1 MADPKTIAATQVIRL
16 PMRAAEIAS
25 VRVLD
30 TDLIVILKSGQRVT
44 IRDGALRA
52 MIDTNLRIAFADAEI
67 RAADLLKQVGTV
79 QADALSDLSVASKDA
94 ADADASKTPDAN
106 APGKPLD
113 VLSSNADIKKDMADF
128 RAELKTEMQSQMSSL
143 ARQVETISGNIEGK
157 LAQITQPEAASQ
169 APVAP
174 KSGFLANINPV
185 WGALGALGALGGAGG
200 GGGGAAAD
208 ALISLV
214 LTGTITLGPML
225 ATNQLRVVA
234 YDRDGRTLGSD
245 ETVDGATGA
254 YEIKITNGHTGLVT
268 LKVLDGDPNAP
279 DYMDEATKTGLS
291 LGRPGGLPDLRAIVL
306 TEGIVPK
313 TVHINPLTELVAVK
327 AGMDAGA
334 VVANKS
340 STEIIA
346 ISKALAT
353 TLELSTTGQL
363 VSDIAVIPTINLDG
377 TANASANMAG
387 QLLDTISQLEKS
399 NNFTSPTN
407 AIAAMA
413 SQIKDVAD
421 GVAGFV
427 NPAVTSVAQFL
438 VAVMQTPPSISGV
451 AFSADTG
458 VSDTDLITSTGTQ
471 NITIT
476 FSKPLEDTRTLSW
489 KTTDA
494 TVWNT
499 GVAGNGTSTLVLSGV
514 SLPEGSKTLQFR
526 YTSASTTQGETAQV
540 NAGVNL
546 AYTLDAQAPTTPVVS
561 GLVLSADTGI
571 SSADLIT
578 NTAAQTV
585 TGTITTVV
593 ASTERIFGSVDDGV
607 TWSEITNR
615 STDSSAGK
623 TSFTWNVAALVNETA
638 SGTKSLVFQLRD
650 AAGNVS
656 GSSASVP
663 YVLDT
668 AAPTAPT
675 LALGTGVSDGASAA
689 EATASDGVVT
699 VTAEAGVSAV
709 VTFSRS
715 GGGTVSKT
723 VTGTGSAQAVTL
735 TSADLKILGDGSIS
749 VGATQTDK
757 AGNVQTAAAA
767 NVTFNLSLSA
777 PPAPTLA
784 LGAGVSNGATSAEA
798 TATGG
803 VVTVKAQTGA
813 SAVVTFSRS
822 GGGTVS
828 KTVTGTGSAQA
839 VTLTSADLTSLGD
852 GSISVSATQT
862 DKAGNAQT
870 APPASITFTLDR
882 SAPTAPTLALGTDVS
897 NGATSAEATD
907 TGVVTITAEN
917 GASAVVTFTRGANTV
932 TKTVAG
938 TGSAQAVTLTSTDLT
953 TLGDGSIS
961 VSATQTDAA
970 GNAQTAA
977 AATTTFFLDT
987 KTPDNSIDLS
997 TLTISSDTGTPGDF
1011 NTATKTQTIGATLG
1025 KALIASPAANLET
1038 LWGSVDNG
1046 DNWTDLNGS
1055 IANRT
1060 TGGRVLEWKDVD
1072 LIEGN
1077 NTMVFKIT
1085 DLAGNTLAGLGSRA
1099 YFLETAPP
1107 PPILTLQA
1115 DTGPNGTTNADGIT
1129 SNGRFNVTDVQT
1141 GSTWQYSLTQGNTW
1155 LSGSNDFFIAPAGSY
1170 ASGAIQLRQT
1180 SSGGLL
1186 SGVAKTSKAITIDTS
1201 AAAPTLALAADTGI
1215 PGDFITNN
1223 GTMNVTGLETGAT
1236 WRYQIGSGA
1245 WQTGGAVVAGS
1256 SSFVLPSGT
1265 SQSGTTYAANTIVV
1279 EQTDLA
1285 GNTSASASFGNAVT
1299 VRTIP
1304 PAQSLSGL
1312 DISAD
1317 SGTTATGLY
1326 SANASPLNN
1335 DWLTN
1340 KTSQTINA
1348 TLGSALASGEVL
1360 RGSVDN
1366 GDNFTPL
1373 NPSLSGT
1380 SLNWTGVTLLA
1391 NSRIILKVTDIAGN
1405 ETEIANQAYKVD
1417 TTASAVALASGAA
1430 ISLSNQGIGT
1440 GGRFYTTSDQQRIQ
1454 IELTRSLVTVGDD
1467 TETLWAST
1475 NTGTSWVN
1483 ITSYLNN
1490 TIYLDWDMLLSGTT
1504 LTVGANQL
1512 QLKVTDK
1519 AGNFK
1524 TIADVAYTLVT
1535 TSYLTGLTSVQTA
1548 ALGSDVALLTAAQVA
1563 QLGQTQLD
1571 GLTATQIGQLASASP
1586 SRLTGLSAAQIGFL
1600 GTDITGLSAAQ
1611 VALLTPT
1618 QIGGL
1623 TSAQAT
1629 AMATAG
1635 DLANLTNAQILALQP
1650 DAIDSVPTAVI
1661 VKLTVTDVQ
1670 ALLTTQ
1676 VAALTTTQVA
1686 ALTPTQVAALTMPQ
1700 VQILS
1705 TAQLNA
1711 LNSTGLLDD
1720 ITRPL
1725 SSSQVTALG
1734 LTAVDTTDKLAL
1746 FNSALQ
1752 AASGT
1757 APLNLNNMASGAA
1770 AVVAAV
1776 SGGTLAVTDLTNLGF
1791 TTSGVTG
1798 VTTTNLEA
1806 IRTRIDATSTGT
1818 DASLVNS
1825 MSELRAMVTNASGE
1839 LADRDLNVQEA
1850 ADGVTVAVALD
1861 GASVGQTITL
1871 TLPGSGTA
1879 ANQTITQNVTSTDL
1893 ANGFA
1898 LINISQQQLIDS
1910 GPGNKAVTASIGG
1923 GLAFAV
1929 DTFFYDIVAPTATVG
1944 SATYFANAQE
1954 GSTSRTI
1961 VLTGTDF
1968 STLLDAGETATTNIK
1983 ARLDWSKL
1991 SYDFD
1996 GNDTGV
2002 DGSTYLGA
2010 DGKLYG
2016 ARGAFTVNDIESAF
2030 VTNDTTLTIKHTS
2043 AKARALESYNDFTKG
2058 DYFGADSNANNTY
2071 WTSGTGAGKGNQADT
2086 IDVLSGFFWDT
2097 AGNASTNSTAD
2108 AAITY
2113 AGPAQT
2119 ISLGAGNGNLLA
2131 PTVVAVNT
2139 GTLAA
2144 PVWVNKTFYHWDRS
2158 GDGTISGDFAT
2169 HDTLDGLFYRNSN
2182 FTGGTAGADTT
2193 SGGFNTTDFRYG
2205 DLTTFNNIQLALPTA
2220 AASGDGVGFFI
2231 SANDA
2236 NNQRSD
2242 LRAVWD
2248 QFNTSSTTGSTGGG
2262 GTPPGWSTVNRLWAA
2277 DQTSGG
2283 HHTAVTLFNGYI
2295 HNNADTFLSDWN
2307 TALQLSNPTPTVS
2320 GVTYYGKYANE
2331 ALFAAG
2337 ALTRTMVING
2347 TNFNQLLDMVNS
2359 GDTMGANG
2367 TDIKARLDWSKF
2379 TYDFDGNSTNV
2390 VQTAAAGSFTLAD
2403 IESARVTSSNTLAIK
2418 FTNAKITALE
2428 AYSGDS
2434 SGAGGGVLD
2443 ANGQTQRDYFGAD
2456 SNANNSYW
2464 LTNIGAGKGLG
2475 NQADGV
2481 DIVNGFFKD
2490 VAGNVVAS
2498 NTVDNAAIT
2507 YAAPAQSIT
2516 VGGVGADKLIAPNVV
2531 AVNTGTLTAPVW
2543 VNKTFYIWDRNG
2555 DGASNDG
2562 VLRSDLTARFYRDS
2576 NFTGGTAGAG
2586 TTSAGF
2592 NATDFRYGDLT
2603 TFNQWKLAL
2612 PTGAAAGDSATG
2624 TLVANHQGNQR
2635 SDLRALWDQFNTSST
2650 TGGQTPTTVA
2660 GNPTGWTYFSWS
2672 ATQSTDTSGLS
2683 LFLDQFTGVM
2693 NAGSGFTNY
2702 AALQVL

>member
-254 YEIKITNGHTGLVT
+254 FEIKITNGHTGLVT

-407 AIAAMA
+407 AITAMA
-413 SQIKDVAD
+413 SQIKDVVD

-438 VAVMQTPPSISGV
+438 VALMQTPPSISGV

-757 AGNVQTAAAA
+757 AGNVQTEAAA

-777 PPAPTLA
+777 PLAPTLA

-1046 DNWTDLNGS
+1046 DNWADLNGS

-1077 NTMVFKIT
+1077 NTIVFKIT
-1085 DLAGNTLAGLGSRA
+1085 DVAGNTLASLGNRT

-1141 GSTWQYSLTQGNTW
+1141 GSTWQYSLNQGDTW
-1155 LSGSNDFFIAPAGSY
+1155 KSGSNDFFIAPAGSY

-1180 SSGGLL
+1180 NSGGLL

-1201 AAAPTLALAADTGI
+1201 ADAPTLALAADTGTS
-1215 PGDFITNN
+1215 GDFITNN

-1245 WQTGGAVVAGS
+1245 WQTGGAVVTGS
-1256 SSFVLPSGT
+1256 SSFVLPSET
-1265 SQSGTTYAANTIVV
+1265 SPSGTTYAANTIVV

-1299 VRTIP
+1299 VRTSP
-1304 PAQSLSGL
+1304 PVQSLSGL

-1326 SANASPLNN
+1326 SANESPLNN

-1373 NPSLSGT
+1373 NLSLSGT

-1417 TTASAVALASGAA
+1417 TTASAIAPASGSA

-1454 IELTRSLVTVGDD
+1454 IELTGSLVTVGDD
-1467 TETLWAST
+1467 TETLWART

-1490 TIYLDWDMLLSGTT
+1490 TIYLDWNMLLSGTT
-1504 LTVGANQL
+1504 LTAGANQL

-1535 TSYLTGLTSVQTA
+1535 TSYLTGLTGSAVA

-1563 QLGQTQLD
+1563 QLSQTQLD

-1611 VALLTPT
+1611 VAALSTT

-1623 TSAQAT
+1623 TSAQAA
-1629 AMATAG
+1629 AMAAAG
-1635 DLANLTNAQILALQP
+1635 DLASLTNAQILALQP
-1650 DAIDSVPTAVI
+1650 DAIDSVPTGVI
-1661 VKLTVTDVQ
+1661 VNLSAAQVATLST
-1670 ALLTTQ
+1670 AQ
-1676 VAALTTTQVA
+1676 VAALTLA
-1686 ALTPTQVAALTMPQ
+1686 Q

-1705 TAQLNA
+1705 TAQLTA
-1711 LNSTGLLDD
+1711 LNNAGLLDD
-1720 ITRPL
+1720 ITQPL
-1725 SSSQVTALG
+1725 STTQVGATG
-1734 LTAVDTTDKLAL
+1734 LNLIPAVNTTDRLAL

-1757 APLNLNNMASGAA
+1757 APLNLNNIASGAA
-1770 AVVAAV
+1770 AVVDAV
-1776 SGGTLAVTDLTNLGF
+1776 NGGALTVANLTNLGL
-1791 TTSGVTG
+1791 TG
-1798 VTTTNLEA
+1798 VTSTNLQA
-1806 IRTRIDATSTGT
+1806 ILTRIDATSTGT

-1825 MSELRAMVTNASGE
+1825 MSELRAMVVNASGE
-1839 LADRDLNVQEA
+1839 LADGVNAQEA

-1871 TLPGSGTA
+1871 TLPGSGGGTA
-1879 ANQTITQNVTSTDL
+1879 QSITQNVTSTDL

-1929 DTFFYDIVAPTATVG
+1929 DTFFYDLVAPTATVG

-1954 GSTSRTI
+1954 GSTNLTGAAGFTSRTI

-1968 STLLDAGETATTNIK
+1968 STLLDTGETATTNIQ

-2030 VTNDTTLTIKHTS
+2030 VTNDTTLTIKLTS

-2086 IDVLSGFFWDT
+2086 IDVLSGFLRDT
-2097 AGNASTNSTAD
+2097 ASNTSTNSTAD

-2119 ISLGAGNGNLLA
+2119 ISLGAGNGNLRA

-2158 GDGTISGDFAT
+2158 GDGTTSGDFVT

-2220 AASGDGVGFFI
+2220 AASGDDFGYLL

-2248 QFNTSSTTGSTGGG
+2248 QFNTVSGSGTGTPTGWGGNIYWWSATSTGAGAHGG
-2262 GTPPGWSTVNRLWAA
+2262 IGTDNGFV
-2277 DQTSGG
+2277 
-2283 HHTAVTLFNGYI
+2283 FNVGDN
-2295 HNNADTFLSDWN
+2295 HNIVSA
-2307 TALQLSNPTPTVS
+2307 ALQLSNPTPTVS
-2320 GVTYYGKYANE
+2320 GVTYYGNYANE

-2379 TYDFDGNSTNV
+2379 TYDFDGNSTNG
-2390 VQTAAAGSFTLAD
+2390 VQTAAAGTFTLAD

-2443 ANGQTQRDYFGAD
+2443 ANSQTQRDYFGAD

-2464 LTNIGAGKGLG
+2464 LTNIGAGRGLG

-2498 NTVDNAAIT
+2498 TSSTNDNLAIT

-2516 VGGVGADKLIAPNVV
+2516 VGGVGNDKLIAPNVV

-2555 DGASNDG
+2555 DGASNDA
-2562 VLRSDLTARFYRDS
+2562 VIRPDLTARFYRDS
-2576 NFTGGTAGAG
+2576 NFTGGTAGVG

-2683 LFLDQFTGVM
+2683 LFLEQFTGVM

>member
-767 NVTFNLSLSA
+767 NVTFNLSQSA
-777 PPAPTLA
+777 PLAPTLA

-803 VVTVKAQTGA
+803 VVTVTALTGA

-897 NGATSAEATD
+897 NGATSAEATG

-1201 AAAPTLALAADTGI
+1201 AAAPTLELAADTGT

-1236 WRYQIGSGA
+1236 WRYRLGSGA
-1245 WQTGGAVVAGS
+1245 WQTGGAVVEGS

-1317 SGTTATGLY
+1317 SGTTATGFY

-1340 KTSQTINA
+1340 TTSQTINA

-1366 GDNFTPL
+1366 GANFTSL

-1430 ISLSNQGIGT
+1430 ISLSNQGIGI

-1454 IELTRSLVTVGDD
+1454 IELSRSLFTVGDD

-1519 AGNFK
+1519 AGNAK

-1535 TSYLTGLTSVQTA
+1535 TSYLTGLTGSAVA

-1563 QLGQTQLD
+1563 QLSQAQLD

-1600 GTDITGLSAAQ
+1600 GTDITGLTAAQ
-1611 VALLTPT
+1611 VAALSTT

-1623 TSAQAT
+1623 TSAQAA
-1629 AMATAG
+1629 AMAAAG

-1650 DAIDSVPTAVI
+1650 DAIDSVPTGVI
-1661 VKLTVTDVQ
+1661 VNLSAAQVAMLTD
-1670 ALLTTQ
+1670 LQ
-1676 VAALTTTQVA
+1676 VAALTLA
-1686 ALTPTQVAALTMPQ
+1686 Q
-1700 VQILS
+1700 VQALN
-1705 TAQLNA
+1705 TAQLTA
-1711 LNSTGLLDD
+1711 LNNAGLLDD
-1720 ITRPL
+1720 ITQAL
-1725 SSSQVTALG
+1725 SDVQITGAAPTGLG
-1734 LTAVDTTDKLAL
+1734 LTALNTPSARAL
-1746 FNSALQ
+1746 FNNALQ

-1757 APLNLNNMASGAA
+1757 APLNLNNIASGAA

-1776 SGGTLAVTDLTNLGF
+1776 NGGALTVANLTNLGL
-1791 TTSGVTG
+1791 TG
-1798 VTTTNLEA
+1798 VTSTNLEA
-1806 IRTRIDATSTGT
+1806 IRSRIDATSTGT

-1825 MSELRAMVTNASGE
+1825 MSELRAIVVNASGE
-1839 LADRDLNVQEA
+1839 LANGVNLSEA
-1850 ADGVTVAVALD
+1850 AGGVDVAVALD

-1871 TLPGSGTA
+1871 TLPGSGGGTA
-1879 ANQTITQNVTSTDL
+1879 QSITQNVTSTDL

-1898 LINISQQQLIDS
+1898 LINISQAQLSAS
-1910 GPGNKAVTASIGG
+1910 GQGSKTVTASINSGTP
-1923 GLAFAV
+1923 FAV
-1929 DTFFYDIVAPTATVG
+1929 DTFIYDLIEPTATVG
-1944 SATYFANAQE
+1944 SATYYGSYASEANFAA
-1954 GSTSRTI
+1954 GAITRTI
-1961 VLTGTDF
+1961 VLNGTDF
-1968 STLLDAGETATTNIK
+1968 NTLLEAGETATTDIK

-1996 GNDTGV
+1996 RNNTGV
-2002 DGSTYLGA
+2002 DG
-2010 DGKLYG
+2010 
-2016 ARGAFTVNDIESAF
+2016 AFTLADIESAR
-2030 VTNDTTLTIKHTS
+2030 VTNGTTLTIKLTS
-2043 AKARALESYNDFTKG
+2043 AKAKALESYNDVAKG
-2058 DYFGADSNANNTY
+2058 DYFGADVNAGNTY
-2071 WTSGTGAGKGNQADT
+2071 WTTGAGAGKGNQTDG
-2086 IDVLSGFFWDT
+2086 IDVLSGFFRDT

-2113 AGPAQT
+2113 AAPV
-2119 ISLGAGNGNLLA
+2119 SVLRLGNDGYFGNLIA
-2131 PTVVAVNT
+2131 PVVVAVNT

-2144 PVWVNKTFYHWDRS
+2144 PVWVNKTFYYWD
-2158 GDGTISGDFAT
+2158 
-2169 HDTLDGLFYRNSN
+2169 LDGNSDNATDNSN
-2182 FTGGTAGADTT
+2182 FTLDSVHHDFLDRLFYQNSTFDRSIAAPTLPTTVTPTNPGTQYDTT
-2193 SGGFNTTDFRYG
+2193 SEWTWTGSNWVAGTNFRYG
-2205 DLTTFNNIQLALPTA
+2205 ALTAFNNIRLAL
-2220 AASGDGVGFFI
+2220 
-2231 SANDA
+2231 
-2236 NNQRSD
+2236 
-2242 LRAVWD
+2242 
-2248 QFNTSSTTGSTGGG
+2248 
-2262 GTPPGWSTVNRLWAA
+2262 
-2277 DQTSGG
+2277 
-2283 HHTAVTLFNGYI
+2283 
-2295 HNNADTFLSDWN
+2295 
-2307 TALQLSNPTPTVS
+2307 
-2320 GVTYYGKYANE
+2320 
-2331 ALFAAG
+2331 
-2337 ALTRTMVING
+2337 
-2347 TNFNQLLDMVNS
+2347 
-2359 GDTMGANG
+2359 
-2367 TDIKARLDWSKF
+2367 
-2379 TYDFDGNSTNV
+2379 
-2390 VQTAAAGSFTLAD
+2390 
-2403 IESARVTSSNTLAIK
+2403 
-2418 FTNAKITALE
+2418 TNAGIWQNESTFPSPATTSEL
-2428 AYSGDS
+2428 A
-2434 SGAGGGVLD
+2434 
-2443 ANGQTQRDYFGAD
+2443 QT
-2456 SNANNSYW
+2456 
-2464 LTNIGAGKGLG
+2464 
-2475 NQADGV
+2475 
-2481 DIVNGFFKD
+2481 
-2490 VAGNVVAS
+2490 
-2498 NTVDNAAIT
+2498 
-2507 YAAPAQSIT
+2507 
-2516 VGGVGADKLIAPNVV
+2516 
-2531 AVNTGTLTAPVW
+2531 
-2543 VNKTFYIWDRNG
+2543 
-2555 DGASNDG
+2555 
-2562 VLRSDLTARFYRDS
+2562 SDLTAIFAAFGS
-2576 NFTGGTAGAG
+2576 APAGWQ
-2586 TTSAGF
+2586 
-2592 NATDFRYGDLT
+2592 N
-2603 TFNQWKLAL
+2603 
-2612 PTGAAAGDSATG
+2612 
-2624 TLVANHQGNQR
+2624 
-2635 SDLRALWDQFNTSST
+2635 SS
-2650 TGGQTPTTVA
+2650 
-2660 GNPTGWTYFSWS
+2660 WFWS
-2672 ATQSTDTSGLS
+2672 ATS
-2683 LFLDQFTGVM
+2683 LGAQAHVSSAFHM
-2693 NAGSGFTNY
+2693 NYVYPGSDSDPGRTI
-2702 AALQVL
+2702 ALQVL